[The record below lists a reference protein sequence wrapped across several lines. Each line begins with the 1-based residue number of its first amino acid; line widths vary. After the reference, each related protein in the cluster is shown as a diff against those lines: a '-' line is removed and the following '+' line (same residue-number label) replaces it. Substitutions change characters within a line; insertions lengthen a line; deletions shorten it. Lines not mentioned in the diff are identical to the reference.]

1 MKYYLNILIIT
12 LSATLLLGGT
22 RLKPVQLLNS
32 AFAQFWTGKTASG
45 TVITEEDLARILA
58 NHKKWLETDRKG
70 GEKANLSWAADLIH
84 ANLSGANLRGT
95 FLRGT
100 IFEPLPNLL
109 PAVDSIANGRGL
121 AELWYENSPQ
131 SLAKLRKAFKEA
143 GYRQQ
148 ERELTCSLKHSDT
161 FQDWQKG
168 GMARI
173 KAAFNYVFFDQTCN

>member
-32 AFAQFWTGKTASG
+32 AFAQFWTGKTANG

-58 NHKKWLETDRKG
+58 NHKKWLETDRKE

-109 PAVDSIANGRGL
+109 PAALSWQRGPIHNEGSSPGPVVLDIVFQSIF
-121 AELWYENSPQ
+121 
-131 SLAKLRKAFKEA
+131 LRVS
-143 GYRQQ
+143 G
-148 ERELTCSLKHSDT
+148 
-161 FQDWQKG
+161 
-168 GMARI
+168 
-173 KAAFNYVFFDQTCN
+173 